1 MASAVYPQFLR
12 PVVFGPLRRSVG
24 AFSTVV
30 MLSSLVHCASAG
42 PQVQD
47 CEDQGDDYQHVA
59 QGRTFT
65 ELEFVE
71 GQVVGLRRDGLGG
84 IGGPTVG
91 EAQDDVQ
98 HLERVDDAE
107 HQNHAHHWPQHGPR
121 DVPEGLPPGG
131 AVQ

>member
-1 MASAVYPQFLR
+1 MQGGVDHPIDREQHDGQEEDGKCRVAPVLASRWFWDGTPEC
-12 PVVFGPLRRSVG
+12 GG

-47 CEDQGDDYQHVA
+47 CEDQGDDHQHVA

-71 GQVVGLRRDGLGG
+71 GEVVGLRRDGLVELA
-84 IGGPTVG
+84 GPPLV
-91 EAQDDVQ
+91 
-98 HLERVDDAE
+98 R
-107 HQNHAHHWPQHGPR
+107 PR
-121 DVPEGLPPGG
+121 MMSSTLSV
-131 AVQ
+131 